1 MPHPQNLSQCDLR
14 NRSFRDQNLAGAS
27 FYGSDVRGCD
37 FRGAILTNANFQH
50 VKTGQSYKQLIILI
64 AVASNGASNG
74 ATAGAIAGAIA
85 IAGVIASIG
94 SANYTIV
101 GAVAIAISIVSAF
114 AISGAVASDGTL
126 DGIVRVTFAFAI
138 TFAGNSAGA
147 AIAAFG
153 RGTVSEGILYT
164 ASTIILLGFAIY
176 LLLETIKAVKNVTGT
191 DFRQADLTRA
201 NFSDATFQ
209 NTNFSTAIIDFVN
222 WTGVNFTRC
231 QFPDYFNDSRIIQL
245 CTRRDG
251 RGQNYQHADLK
262 NLHLQGVILSDT
274 DLTGADLSG
283 ADLRYANLERSNLSE
298 VQALGSDFTEAI
310 LTGACIQHWGI
321 NSSTQF
327 TDIQCHYIYLK
338 SPQAE
343 RKPASGLFK
352 PGDFEKL
359 VNQFTNT
366 LDFLF
371 RNGIEPQAFDLALHN
386 LLSDYEQ
393 AGLSL
398 HSVVALEDGDKLVR
412 VNVADP
418 DADKGAMHQQFMQD
432 YQSMQKQLQAEREQ
446 NVDLQKQLEH
456 TKGQLTVYREQSTFL
471 QQFVYHQ
478 TNQFSR
484 PSLYAPHAQFAGD
497 CMPNDSNNIQFG
509 NVQGDVSGV
518 AGGDNTGVAGKA
530 ITGAAGGD
538 ISGTLSITMG
548 QLEDSKD
555 PEALKLADLLK
566 QLKTAIEKPDS
577 GLTPKDR
584 DKALKHID
592 SIGKLG
598 TEPNNT
604 DLLDKAGDAL
614 DALPTIIKRGN
625 GLIEFAEKHLP
636 TITTAIKAV
645 LGGWGISL

>member
-1 MPHPQNLSQCDLR
+1 MPQNLSQSDLR
-14 NRSFRDQNLAGAS
+14 NRSFRNQNLAGAN
-27 FYGSDVRGCD
+27 FFKSDLRGCD
-37 FRGAILTNANFQH
+37 FRGAILTNANFRH
-50 VKTGQSYKQLIILI
+50 VKTGQSYKQIIILI
-64 AVASNGASNG
+64 TGAVAFSV
-74 ATAGAIAGAIA
+74 AGAVSVASASAFAGAF
-85 IAGVIASIG
+85 
-94 SANYTIV
+94 V
-101 GAVAIAISIVSAF
+101 GAVAFGVAGAFTGTGIVA
-114 AISGAVASDGTL
+114 GAVAFASGFAL
-126 DGIVRVTFAFAI
+126 AFGFAFAFAGAGAVSFGFTFAFA
-138 TFAGNSAGA
+138 FA
-147 AIAAFG
+147 AIAAFD
-153 RGTVSEGILYT
+153 RGAILEGILHAIVT
-164 ASTIILLGFAIY
+164 ILLLGLAICF
-176 LLLETIKAVKNVTGT
+176 LIGTIETIRNTTGT
-191 DFRQADLTRA
+191 DFRQADLTGA
-201 NFSDATFQ
+201 DFSDSTLQ
-209 NTNFSTAIIDFVN
+209 STNFSTAITSFVN
-222 WTGVNFTRC
+222 WTGVSFTRC

-262 NLHLQGVILSDT
+262 NLHLHGVILSDT
-274 DLTGADLSG
+274 DLNGADLSG
-283 ADLRYANLERSNLSE
+283 TDLRYANLERSNLSE
-298 VQALGSDFTEAI
+298 VQALGSNFTEAI

-321 NSSTQF
+321 NASTQF
-327 TDIQCHYIYLK
+327 TDVQCNYIYLE
-338 SPQAE
+338 SQQSE
-343 RKPASGLFK
+343 RKPASGCFK

-371 RNGIEPQAFDLALHN
+371 RNDIEPQAFDLALHN
-386 LLSDYEQ
+386 LLADYEQ

-418 DADKGAMHQQFMQD
+418 NADKEVMHQQFMQD
-432 YQSMQKQLQAEREQ
+432 YESVQKQLQAEREQ

-456 TKGQLTVYREQSTFL
+456 TKGQLTVYREQQSIYL
-471 QQFVYHQ
+471 QRFVYDQ
-478 TNQFSR
+478 TNQ
-484 PSLYAPHAQFAGD
+484 PSQTTVNISNAHFAGSL
-497 CMPNDSNNIQFG
+497 MPNDSSKIQFG
-509 NVQGDVSGV
+509 NVNGDVSGV

-538 ISGTLSITMG
+538 ISGTLTITMG
-548 QLEDSKD
+548 QLEDSKN

-577 GLTPKDR
+577 GLAPKDR

-598 TEPNNT
+598 TEPNNA

-625 GLIEFAEKHLP
+625 GLIEFAEKYLP
-636 TITTAIKAV
+636 TITTGIKAI

>member
-1 MPHPQNLSQCDLR
+1 M
-14 NRSFRDQNLAGAS
+14 
-27 FYGSDVRGCD
+27 
-37 FRGAILTNANFQH
+37 
-50 VKTGQSYKQLIILI
+50 
-64 AVASNGASNG
+64 
-74 ATAGAIAGAIA
+74 
-85 IAGVIASIG
+85 
-94 SANYTIV
+94 
-101 GAVAIAISIVSAF
+101 
-114 AISGAVASDGTL
+114 
-126 DGIVRVTFAFAI
+126 
-138 TFAGNSAGA
+138 
-147 AIAAFG
+147 
-153 RGTVSEGILYT
+153 
-164 ASTIILLGFAIY
+164 LGFAIY
-176 LLLETIKAVKNVTGT
+176 FLIETIKTIKNATGT
-191 DFRQADLTRA
+191 DFRQADLTGA
-201 NFSDATFQ
+201 NFSDATPQ
-209 NTNFSTAIIDFVN
+209 NTEFSTAIIAFVN

-245 CTRRDG
+245 CTHRDG
-251 RGQNYQHADLK
+251 RGQNYHHADLK
-262 NLHLQGVILSDT
+262 NLHLQGVILSDA

-298 VQALGSDFTEAI
+298 VQALGSSFTEAI

-327 TDIQCHYIYLK
+327 TDVQCHYIYLK
-338 SPQAE
+338 SPQVE

-386 LLSDYEQ
+386 LLTEYEQ

-398 HSVVALEDGDKLVR
+398 HSVVALGDGDRLVR
-412 VNVADP
+412 LDVTDP
-418 DADKGAMHQQFMQD
+418 NADKGAMHQQFMQD
-432 YQSMQKQLQAEREQ
+432 YESVQKQLQAEREQ

-484 PSLYAPHAQFAGD
+484 PTLNTSQAHFKGGF
-497 CMPNDSNNIQFG
+497 MSNDSSNIQFG

-518 AGGDNTGVAGKA
+518 AGGDNTGVAGKG

-538 ISGTLSITMG
+538 ISGTLTITMG

-598 TEPNNT
+598 TEPNNA

-625 GLIEFAEKHLP
+625 GLIEFAEKYLP
-636 TITTAIKAV
+636 TITTGIKAI